1 MLTNNINFKNF
12 KSQKKNIK
20 ITKLLS
26 NLLKEKNQILS
37 SFNESYKDS
46 YKKKDISKF
55 KKYSNITLI
64 GMGGSILGARSI
76 YNFLK
81 KKIKK
86 KLIFKDN
93 FDLEKKNNKKKLNL
107 IISKSGSTL
116 ETIVNSNIL
125 INKSDSNI
133 FITENKKSYL
143 YNLAQK
149 LKAKIIF
156 HNNNIGGRYSVLSEV
171 GMLPAELMGLKVN
184 KFRRFNHLIKNKK
197 FINSLISNV
206 SNILSLAN
214 KKKLNSVILN
224 YDTDSSDLFYW
235 YQQLVAESLGKKRKG
250 ILPIVSNMPKD
261 NHSLMQLYLDGAKNN
276 FYTFFYVKDNYS
288 KKIKNEKILSSHSY
302 LMNKKINDIKYSQYL
317 STIKVFKEKN
327 IPFRS
332 FEINHKNEEALGE
345 LFIFFMLETIL
356 LGKEMKINPYDQ
368 PSVELIKTNTKK
380 ILIKN

>member
-206 SNILSLAN
+206 SNILSLTN

-224 YDTDSSDLFYW
+224 YDKDSSDLFYW

-276 FYTFFYVKDNYS
+276 FYTFFYVKDDYS
-288 KKIKNEKILSSHSY
+288 KKIKNKKILSSHSY